1 MLKEDKPLLD
11 PAPPGDGGNQFQT
24 QATPQ
29 RNMALASIASSVKM
43 TESTDAAASM
53 QTQAEPMADVMP
65 AAQPQMDSTLPS
77 VTGIDRSSWPS
88 ITVSPIIGNVK
99 HGYTY
104 HEDLPDRLY
113 THTAVDLNQGPEAA
127 MEAAL
132 DDTQCNWA
140 SSREWTTA
148 LVKKPFWQA
157 PNVAKEPTVTSD
169 VSVESVD
176 DAAPVE
182 SVDDTVQSEPAT
194 EAE

>member
-1 MLKEDKPLLD
+1 
-11 PAPPGDGGNQFQT
+11 
-24 QATPQ
+24 
-29 RNMALASIASSVKM
+29 MALASIASSVKM
-43 TESTDAAASM
+43 TESTDPAVSM
-53 QTQAEPMADVMP
+53 ETQAQPMADVMP
-65 AAQPQMDSTLPS
+65 AAQPQMDSTQPS

-104 HEDLPDRLY
+104 HADLSDRLF
-113 THTAVDLNQGPEAA
+113 THTAVDLNQSPEAA

-148 LVKKPFWQA
+148 FIQPFKFCWDTAMMPYNALVKKPFWQA
-157 PNVAKEPTVTSD
+157 PNVAKEPAVTSD
-169 VSVESVD
+169 VLVESVD

-182 SVDDTVQSEPAT
+182 SVDDTVQTEHAT